1 MDEPTNLTG
10 TAEITNL
17 PFVAAWA
24 ACVATCGGLAC
35 GLAINRFG
43 EFGSV
48 SLWALG
54 ALSGYGGRKIIA
66 APSRSVG
73 WGLVAANL
81 SALVVAEVCWIH
93 WNTVQ
98 GAESWWDAVGL
109 FPIFIVEYD
118 RSALIAA
125 VFCIFGAWSAFQQ
138 TAIRYRLV
146 AVD

>member
-1 MDEPTNLTG
+1 MDQTPNLMG
-10 TAEITNL
+10 TADIKNS
-17 PFVAAWA
+17 PIVIAWA
-24 ACVATCGGLAC
+24 VFVATCGGLAC

-43 EFGSV
+43 TFGSV

-54 ALSGYGGRKIIA
+54 ALSGYVGRKIIA
-66 APSRSVG
+66 APRRSVG
-73 WGLVAANL
+73 WGLVVANL

-98 GAESWWDAVGL
+98 GAESWWEAVGL
-109 FPIFIVEYD
+109 LPTFLHDYE
-118 RSALIAA
+118 RAALMAT
-125 VFCIFGAWSAFQQ
+125 VFCLFGAWSAYQQ

>member
-17 PFVAAWA
+17 PFITAWA
-24 ACVATCGGLAC
+24 VFMATCGGLAC
-35 GLAINRFG
+35 GLAIHRFG

-54 ALSGYGGRKIIA
+54 ALSGYVGRKIIA

-73 WGLVAANL
+73 WGLVVANL

-93 WNTVQ
+93 WKIVQ
-98 GAESWWDAVGL
+98 GSESWWAAVGL
-109 FPIFIVEYD
+109 LPTFILEYE
-118 RSALIAA
+118 RAALVAA
-125 VFCIFGAWSAFQQ
+125 VFCIFGAWSAYQQ

>member
-1 MDEPTNLTG
+1 MDEPANLTG

-54 ALSGYGGRKIIA
+54 ALSGYVGRKIIA

-98 GAESWWDAVGL
+98 GAEGWWEAVGL
-109 FPIFIVEYD
+109 FPTFIVEYD

-125 VFCIFGAWSAFQQ
+125 VFCIFGAWSAYQQ

>member
-1 MDEPTNLTG
+1 MDELPNPMG
-10 TAEITNL
+10 TAEITNIL
-17 PFVAAWA
+17 LVAAWVAFVAAF
-24 ACVATCGGLAC
+24 GGLAC

-54 ALSGYGGRKIIA
+54 ALSGYVGRKIIA

-73 WGLVAANL
+73 WGLVVANL

-98 GAESWWDAVGL
+98 GAESWWEAVGL
-109 FPIFIVEYD
+109 FPTFIVEYD

-125 VFCIFGAWSAFQQ
+125 VFCIFGAWSAYQQ

-146 AVD
+146 AVE